1 MNEVKAFCKRW
12 IGISFRFYRLFYSII
27 STIGLLA
34 LLIFGGT
41 ISSHLFFHPP
51 DMLRYVSLMLATFGI
66 LIIQAAFRHYR
77 FGSFIGLRLEEDKLS
92 YDGILGRV
100 RHPIYSGLILI
111 TVGFFLFNP
120 TIATLIFCLSVF
132 LYLPVG
138 IYLEEQKLIK
148 QFGKDYLDYKAKVPM
163 LLPRWPHRK

>member
-1 MNEVKAFCKRW
+1 
-12 IGISFRFYRLFYSII
+12 
-27 STIGLLA
+27 
-34 LLIFGGT
+34 
-41 ISSHLFFHPP
+41 
-51 DMLRYVSLMLATFGI
+51 MLATFGI